1 MPSTSSS
8 SVASPQTES
17 TLKDRLIAAREHLT
31 AETQRAYGG
40 ISTVKAYASEID
52 VLVHE
57 IYRDARKIESNPVA
71 LVAIGGY
78 GRQHQCLYSDIDLL
92 LLFDGRI
99 GTAEEQAI
107 SAILHP
113 LWDLGLSVGH
123 QVRELRE
130 LEVPETHNPEYLVA
144 LLEAR
149 FLDGD

>member
-8 SVASPQTES
+8 SVASPQSES

-71 LVAIGGY
+71 
-78 GRQHQCLYSDIDLL
+78 
-92 LLFDGRI
+92 
-99 GTAEEQAI
+99 
-107 SAILHP
+107 
-113 LWDLGLSVGH
+113 
-123 QVRELRE
+123 
-130 LEVPETHNPEYLVA
+130 
-144 LLEAR
+144 
-149 FLDGD
+149 